1 MREDSIID
9 YRRVCEFVYVCWKK
23 ESGYV
28 CVCGGGINTEIKQEE
43 LNGLLEDKM
52 KESDN
57 EDWVET

>member
-1 MREDSIID
+1 MSL
-9 YRRVCEFVYVCWKK
+9 C
-23 ESGYV
+23 V
-28 CVCGGGINTEIKQEE
+28 CVLEKGGRGWGGGVNTEIKQEE